1 MIPAGISVQLFS
13 EHVTIFVLLYA
24 VWVAVYTLVRY
35 RKLPVIQ
42 VNFLWSSILGAY
54 FMFSNGGY
62 TKAATG
68 TGYKKISFN
77 GMTEQFISK
86 IWYHLLIN
94 NWVLNVILAGILL
107 FLIIKRGKK
116 NFLTAEMSVV
126 FCGFSVYSVFHKVYP
141 QWVFDSNEMLNNGIN
156 TILAILFF
164 ANVLLCIWNVV
175 DKNER
180 ISMCILYLSSGA
192 VAAPLLAANPIGARC
207 FYISY
212 IFQALVVLK
221 LLRYLLIRY
230 KTDLFYPVLAT
241 GVIVCVLAV
250 IYIRIFLA
258 IGQVNDYRSQLIQ
271 AGIEQNQ
278 KEIVLP
284 ILPYSEYCWQ
294 TVPPTEEWEK
304 DFKDFY
310 HIPQDVTLRFE

>member
-1 MIPAGISVQLFS
+1 
-13 EHVTIFVLLYA
+13 
-24 VWVAVYTLVRY
+24 
-35 RKLPVIQ
+35 
-42 VNFLWSSILGAY
+42 
-54 FMFSNGGY
+54 MFSNGGY

-180 ISMCILYLSSGA
+180 ISMCISCYIYKNIFGDWSGERLQI
-192 VAAPLLAANPIGARC
+192 AADPGRNRAEPERNRASDPSLFGILLANCTTYRRMGKRFQRFLSYPAGCDFKIRIIKCPGLKTPGD
-207 FYISY
+207 FLSYFTGKYIS
-212 IFQALVVLK
+212 
-221 LLRYLLIRY
+221 
-230 KTDLFYPVLAT
+230 
-241 GVIVCVLAV
+241 G
-250 IYIRIFLA
+250 
-258 IGQVNDYRSQLIQ
+258 
-271 AGIEQNQ
+271 
-278 KEIVLP
+278 
-284 ILPYSEYCWQ
+284 
-294 TVPPTEEWEK
+294 
-304 DFKDFY
+304 
-310 HIPQDVTLRFE
+310 

>member
-1 MIPAGISVQLFS
+1 MAGSICKFFSTGISVQLFS

-54 FMFSNGGY
+54 FMFSNGSY

-77 GMTEQFISK
+77 GMPEQFISK

-164 ANVLLCIWNVV
+164 VNVLLCIWNVV

-180 ISMCILYLSSGA
+180 ISMCIS
-192 VAAPLLAANPIGARC
+192 C
-207 FYISY
+207 YI
-212 IFQALVVLK
+212 
-221 LLRYLLIRY
+221 
-230 KTDLFYPVLAT
+230 
-241 GVIVCVLAV
+241 
-250 IYIRIFLA
+250 
-258 IGQVNDYRSQLIQ
+258 
-271 AGIEQNQ
+271 
-278 KEIVLP
+278 
-284 ILPYSEYCWQ
+284 
-294 TVPPTEEWEK
+294 
-304 DFKDFY
+304 
-310 HIPQDVTLRFE
+310 